1 MSGRRSD
8 ELGPLQRVGAWLGL
22 WTPPRDAVVPPV
34 PWRAILLGAAVL
46 VAALGAAAL
55 LVVPQITDS
64 RQAAQERERRAEAE
78 RRAAFLV
85 MLDREQR
92 PRRGQGRP
100 DPGAGAAAARRVAA
114 RAALVEAAGSGIG
127 ADAHR
132 RTGKEIRGVECE
144 PFPRRLE
151 ESDPAAELSRTAA
164 AYDCVAVTSRFGDA
178 ATPGGRGIIGISF
191 RLAVRFGTGRYAW
204 CRIVPLTDRD
214 RLSHP
219 LPDACRVAVTPA
231 GGAEPGAGG

>member
-1 MSGRRSD
+1 MGGRRSD

-22 WTPPRDAVVPPV
+22 WTPPLDAVLPPV
-34 PWRAILLGAAVL
+34 PWRALGIGAAIV

-64 RQAAQERERRAEAE
+64 RQAAQERERRADAE

-85 MLDREQR
+85 RLDREQR
-92 PRRGQGRP
+92 PRRGRGRP
-100 DPGAGAAAARRVAA
+100 DPGGGAATGRRVAA
-114 RAALVEAAGSGIG
+114 RAALVEAAGSGI
-127 ADAHR
+127 AIDARR

-144 PFPRRLE
+144 PFPRRLD

-164 AYDCVAVTSRFGDA
+164 AYDCVAVTSRFGEA
-178 ATPGGRGIIGISF
+178 GAPGGQGIIGISF
-191 RLAVRFGTGRYAW
+191 RLAARFVTGRFAW
-204 CRIVPLTDRD
+204 CRIVPLSDRD

-219 LPDACRVAVTPA
+219 LPSACRV
-231 GGAEPGAGG
+231 